1 MSKFLALLQ
10 RDVRGIYR
18 DGFLVMMT
26 AYNLLIAV
34 AARIVLRWVPIE
46 NIEVYVAPFI
56 IITACSLVGLVFGF
70 ALVEERETQTWL
82 LMRVI
87 PISQRTLA
95 AYWLVA
101 VGGFCFVIALLSALI
116 YGLAPASVAGVL
128 VFAAVTAVGAP
139 VVMLLLGALAS
150 NKIEGMAVGKI
161 ISGSSLL
168 LVPVFVL
175 PSEWHVAVMW
185 YPWYWLYLGL
195 LRVYAGPELAPVL
208 AVRWPPVP
216 LWAQAV
222 IPLVLS
228 LFALVFLTRRYRR
241 TQ

>member
-1 MSKFLALLQ
+1 MSKFVALLQ

-26 AYNLLIAV
+26 VYTLVIAV

-46 NIEVYVAPFI
+46 HIEVYVAPFI

-87 PISQRTLA
+87 PISERTLA

-101 VGGFCFVIALLSALI
+101 VSGFCFVITLLSALI
-116 YGLAPASVAGVL
+116 YGLAPASVSGLV
-128 VFAAVTAVGAP
+128 VFAAVTAMGAP

-161 ISGSSLL
+161 ISASSLL

-175 PSEWHVAVMW
+175 PSGWHVAVMW

-195 LRVYAGPELAPVL
+195 LRVYAGPELAPAL
-208 AVRWPPVP
+208 AVQWSPVP
-216 LWAQAV
+216 LWAHAV

-228 LFALVFLTRRYRR
+228 VFALVLLTRRYRR

>member
-1 MSKFLALLQ
+1 MSKFVALLQ

-26 AYNLLIAV
+26 AYTLVIAV

-46 NIEVYVAPFI
+46 HIEVYVAPFI
-56 IITACSLVGLVFGF
+56 IIAACSLVGLVFGF
-70 ALVEERETQTWL
+70 TLVEERETQTWL
-82 LMRVI
+82 LLRVI
-87 PISQRTLA
+87 PISHRTLA

-101 VGGFCFVIALLSALI
+101 VGGFCFVITLLSALI
-116 YGLAPASVAGVL
+116 YGLAPASVLGVV

-161 ISGSSLL
+161 ISASSLL

-195 LRVYAGPELAPVL
+195 LRVYAGPELAPAL
-208 AVRWPPVP
+208 AVRWPAVP

-228 LFALVFLTRRYRR
+228 VFALVLLTRRYRR